1 VCIDQLFGLI
11 ETNSDDN
18 IVISLIGSNNADDK
32 NPNSYDDTIVID
44 LQGLFGLDLVRHTLI

>member
-18 IVISLIGSNNADDK
+18 IVISLIGSNNVDDK
-32 NPNSYDDTIVID
+32 IPNSYDDTIVID
-44 LQGLFGLDLVRHTLI
+44 LQELFGLDLVRHTLI